1 MDINLTVMQ
10 SLALA
15 IAGMCHALIGSVK
28 VPLAK
33 QLDIPESRVGQLVSV
48 FGFTLIPMAFAA
60 GYFADNVGRNP
71 VVEAGFVLVIF
82 SVVVLATLKSYK
94 MALVSILL
102 LGTGWSALVNVLNAL
117 QGPAFLSAEEASSDR
132 LPFAM
137 NLGDFIFGMGAFVMP
152 IVVTFMIRKVGLR
165 KTFFSFAL
173 LVAVPLALC
182 VSIDL
187 DQYVNDFGA
196 LKEAND
202 SEMVSAVEEVEEVI
216 PEVTEY
222 SD

>member
-10 SLALA
+10 ALALA

-33 QLDIPESRVGQLVSV
+33 QLDIPESRIGQLVSV

-165 KTFFSFAL
+165 KTFLSFSV

-182 VSIDL
+182 LTIDL
-187 DQYVNDFGA
+187 DKYVNEFGA

-202 SEMVSAVEEVEEVI
+202 SEQVSVVELSLI
-216 PEVTEY
+216 HI
-222 SD
+222 